1 MNVVIFRNRLRD
13 DALGYGDTAV
23 AMAALVAEQPGFV
36 DVKTFTA
43 EDGERV
49 TLGHFE
55 DLASLESW
63 GRVPEH
69 RRAQERGREEFYSA
83 FDLEVCDVLRSTR
96 FRREG

>member
-1 MNVVIFRNRLRD
+1 LKVVIFRNRLRD
-13 DALGYGDTAV
+13 DAEGYGETAV

-49 TLGHFE
+49 TLGYFE
-55 DLASLESW
+55 DLVSLERW

-69 RRAQERGREEFYSA
+69 QRAQERGREEFYSG
-83 FDLEVCDVLRSTR
+83 FDLEVCDVLRTTR
-96 FRREG
+96 FRLKG